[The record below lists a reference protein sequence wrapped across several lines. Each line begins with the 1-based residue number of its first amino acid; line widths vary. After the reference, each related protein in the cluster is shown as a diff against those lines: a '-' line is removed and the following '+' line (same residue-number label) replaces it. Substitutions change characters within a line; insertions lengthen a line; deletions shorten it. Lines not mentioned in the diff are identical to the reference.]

1 MSFPS
6 TLTGAIDGVTEIEA
20 GHLNNLEAKV
30 GVDNSIDPNS
40 LDYKLRN
47 PSSSDPGHKHT
58 AGAFTGGFDG
68 DVVFRDPADH
78 LWKPVGPDSA
88 SLVAK
93 TGAQTIA
100 GVKTFSSI
108 PILPASD
115 PIAGNE
121 ATRKTYVDAQVAL
134 KVAKAGD
141 TMTGNLAMGGNHIT
155 GVGTLVAA
163 TAQLTNPLAVIYG
176 GTGLAAV
183 AAGDILYASAGNTL
197 AALAKAA
204 AGNVLLSGD
213 APSWGKVALTAHVSG
228 ILGSANGGTGNGFAK
243 FSGPATAEKTF
254 TLPDASATILTTNA
268 AVTAAQGGTG
278 QSSFAVGDLLYAS
291 AANALSKLAGVAVG
305 QVLVSGGIG
314 AAPAWSAAP
323 ALTTSLTAPIIYGSA
338 ASGGD
343 LTLHSTSHGTKG
355 KIYLGSNS
363 VYDQVSFNLGI
374 GVIAFGA
381 SAAKVLGIGAGTA
394 PTTAPADMAQMWV
407 ADINGAAGYAGL
419 HKRTETTNLAEVI
432 PGVVIKTNTGSPAN
446 PYEGLMEINTFDN
459 KINMYADAAWRQLA
473 TW

>member
-20 GHLNNLEAKV
+20 AHLNNLEAKV
-30 GVDNSIDPNS
+30 GVDSSIDPSS

-47 PSSSDPGHKHT
+47 ASSIDPGHKHT
-58 AGAFTGGFDG
+58 AGAFSGGFDG
-68 DVVFRDPADH
+68 DVFFRDPADH

-115 PIAGNE
+115 PLAANE

-141 TMTGNLAMGGNHIT
+141 TMSGNLAMGGNNIT

-176 GTGLAAV
+176 GIGLAAV

-213 APSWGKVALTAHVSG
+213 APSWGKVGLTAHVSG
-228 ILGSANGGTGNGFAK
+228 ILGSANGGTGNGFTK
-243 FSGPATAEKTF
+243 FTGPTTAEKTF

-278 QSSFAVGDLLYAS
+278 QSSYAVGDLLYAS
-291 AANALSKLAGVAVG
+291 AANALSKLADVAVG

-363 VYDQVSFNLGI
+363 VYDQVSGNLGI
-374 GVIAFGA
+374 GVIAFGT
-381 SAAKVLGIGAGTA
+381 SAAKVLGMGAGTA

-419 HKRTETTNLAEVI
+419 HKRTETTNLAEVV

>member
-20 GHLNNLEAKV
+20 AHLNNLEAKV
-30 GVDNSIDPNS
+30 GVDSSIDPSS

-47 PSSSDPGHKHT
+47 ASSVDPGHKHT
-58 AGAFTGGFDG
+58 AGAFSGGFDG
-68 DVVFRDPADH
+68 DVFFRDPADH

-88 SLVAK
+88 NLVAK

-141 TMTGNLAMGGNHIT
+141 TMSGNLAMGGNNIT

-213 APSWGKVALTAHVSG
+213 APSWGKVGLTAHVSG

-243 FSGPATAEKTF
+243 FSGPTTAEKTF

-278 QSSFAVGDLLYAS
+278 QSSYAVGDLLYAS
-291 AANALSKLAGVAVG
+291 AANALSKLADVAVG

-323 ALTTSLTAPIIYGSA
+323 ALTTSLTVPIIYGSA

-363 VYDQVSFNLGI
+363 VYDQVSGNLGI
-374 GVIAFGA
+374 GVIAFGT
-381 SAAKVLGIGAGTA
+381 SAAKVLGMGAGTA

-419 HKRTETTNLAEVI
+419 HKRTETTNLAEVV

>member
-20 GHLNNLEAKV
+20 AHLNNLEAKV
-30 GVDNSIDPNS
+30 GVDSSLDPSS

-47 PSSSDPGHKHT
+47 TSSVDPGHKHT
-58 AGAFTGGFDG
+58 AGAFSGGFDG
-68 DVVFRDPADH
+68 DVFFRDPADH

-100 GVKTFSSI
+100 GVKTFSSV

-115 PIAGNE
+115 PITANE

-141 TMTGNLAMGGNHIT
+141 TMSGNLAMGGNNIT

-213 APSWGKVALTAHVSG
+213 APSWGKVGLTAHVSG
-228 ILGSANGGTGNGFAK
+228 ILGVGNGGTG
-243 FSGPATAEKTF
+243 
-254 TLPDASATILTTNA
+254 LASY
-268 AVTAAQGGTG
+268 
-278 QSSFAVGDLLYAS
+278 AVGDLLYAS
-291 AANALSKLAGVAVG
+291 ASNALSKLADVAVG
-305 QVLVSGGIG
+305 NVLISGGVG
-314 AAPAWSAAP
+314 VAPSWGKVG
-323 ALTTSLTAPIIYGSA
+323 LTTHVDGVLPVANGGTGTATGSITGTGALVLAAGGANQNVTLTP
-338 ASGGD
+338 SGTG
-343 LTLHSTSHGTKG
+343 GTILNG
-355 KIYLGSNS
+355 N
-363 VYDQVSFNLGI
+363 VGI
-374 GVIAFGA
+374 GTTSFGA
-381 SAAKVLGIGAGTA
+381 SAAKALGMGAGTA

-407 ADINGAAGYAGL
+407 QDQAAGNACF
-419 HKRTETTNLAEVI
+419 HFMTELGKTIKLYQQALLADPGDVANLVTWAASI
-432 PGVVIKTNTGSPAN
+432 NDYLINL
-446 PYEGLMEINTFDN
+446 GLM
-459 KINMYADAAWRQLA
+459 ASV
-473 TW
+473 

>member
-20 GHLNNLEAKV
+20 AHLNNLEAKV

-68 DVVFRDPADH
+68 DVFFRDPADH

-88 SLVAK
+88 NLVAK

-121 ATRKTYVDAQVAL
+121 ATRKTYVDTQVAL

-141 TMTGNLAMGGNHIT
+141 TMSGSLAMGGNHIT
-155 GVGTLVAA
+155 GVGTLAAA

-183 AAGDILYASAGNTL
+183 AAGDLLYASAGNTL
-197 AALAKAA
+197 AALTKAA

-213 APSWGKVALTAHVSG
+213 APSWGKVGLTTHVTG
-228 ILGSANGGTGNGFAK
+228 TLGVGNGGTG
-243 FSGPATAEKTF
+243 
-254 TLPDASATILTTNA
+254 LA
-268 AVTAAQGGTG
+268 AY
-278 QSSFAVGDLLYAS
+278 AVGDLLYAS
-291 AANALSKLAGVAVG
+291 AANALSKLADVAVG
-305 QVLVSGGIG
+305 NVLISGGVG
-314 AAPAWSAAP
+314 AAPSWGKVGLATHVDGVLPVANGGTGTTTGSITGTGALVLAAGGANQNVTLTP
-323 ALTTSLTAPIIYGSA
+323 SGTGATILNGNVGIGTTS
-338 ASGGD
+338 
-343 LTLHSTSHGTKG
+343 
-355 KIYLGSNS
+355 
-363 VYDQVSFNLGI
+363 
-374 GVIAFGA
+374 FGN
-381 SAAKVLGIGAGTA
+381 SAAKVTGVGSGTA
-394 PTTAPADMAQMWV
+394 PTTAPTDMAQMWV
-407 ADINGAAGYAGL
+407 QDQAAGNACFHFL
-419 HKRTETTNLAEVI
+419 TELGKTIKLYQQAHLADPAADVTALAAWAANINLYLE
-432 PGVVIKTNTGSPAN
+432 NL
-446 PYEGLMEINTFDN
+446 GLM
-459 KINMYADAAWRQLA
+459 ASA
-473 TW
+473 

>member
-20 GHLNNLEAKV
+20 AHLNNLEAKV

-68 DVVFRDPADH
+68 DVFFRDPADH
-78 LWKPVGPDSA
+78 LWKPVGPDNA
-88 SLVAK
+88 NLVAK

-100 GVKTFSSI
+100 GVKTFTSI

-121 ATRKTYVDAQVAL
+121 STRKTYVDAEVAL

-141 TMTGNLAMGGNHIT
+141 TMSGNLAMGGNDIT

-176 GTGLAAV
+176 GTGLATV

-213 APSWGKVALTAHVSG
+213 APSWGKVGLTTHVSG

-243 FSGPATAEKTF
+243 FTGPATAEKTF

-278 QSSFAVGDLLYAS
+278 QSSYAVGDLLYAS
-291 AANALSKLAGVAVG
+291 AANALSKLADVAVG
-305 QVLVSGGIG
+305 QVLVSGGVG

-323 ALTTSLTAPIIYGSA
+323 ALTTSLTVPIIYGSA

-343 LTLHSTSHGTKG
+343 LTLHSTSHLTKG

-363 VYDQVSFNLGI
+363 VYDQVSGNLGI

-381 SAAKVLGIGAGTA
+381 SAAKVLGMGAGTA

-419 HKRTETTNLAEVI
+419 YKRTETTNLAEVV
-432 PGVVIKTNTGSPAN
+432 PGVVIKTDTGSPAN

>member
-20 GHLNNLEAKV
+20 AHLNNLEAKV

-68 DVVFRDPADH
+68 DVFFRDPADH

-141 TMTGNLAMGGNHIT
+141 TMSGNLAMGGNHIT
-155 GVGTLVAA
+155 GVGTLAAA
-163 TAQLTNPLAVIYG
+163 TAQLTNPLGVIYG

-183 AAGDILYASAGNTL
+183 AAGDMLYASAGNTL

-213 APSWGKVALTAHVSG
+213 APSWGKVGLTTHVSG
-228 ILGSANGGTGNGFAK
+228 TLGVGNGGTG
-243 FSGPATAEKTF
+243 
-254 TLPDASATILTTNA
+254 LA
-268 AVTAAQGGTG
+268 AY
-278 QSSFAVGDLLYAS
+278 AVGDLLYAS
-291 AANALSKLAGVAVG
+291 AANALSKLADVAVG
-305 QVLVSGGIG
+305 NVLISGGVG
-314 AAPAWSAAP
+314 VAPSWGKVG
-323 ALTTSLTAPIIYGSA
+323 LTTHVDGVLPVANGGTGTATGSITGTGALVLAAGGANQNVTLTP
-338 ASGGD
+338 SGTGATI
-343 LTLHSTSHGTKG
+343 LNG
-355 KIYLGSNS
+355 N
-363 VYDQVSFNLGI
+363 VGI
-374 GVIAFGA
+374 GTTSFGA
-381 SAAKVLGIGAGTA
+381 SAAKVLGMGAGTA

-407 ADINGAAGYAGL
+407 QDQAAGNACFHFL
-419 HKRTETTNLAEVI
+419 TELGKTIKLYQQAHLADPQRMLAALAAWAANINLYLE
-432 PGVVIKTNTGSPAN
+432 NL
-446 PYEGLMEINTFDN
+446 GLM
-459 KINMYADAAWRQLA
+459 ASA
-473 TW
+473 

>member
-20 GHLNNLEAKV
+20 AHLNNLEAKV
-30 GVDNSIDPNS
+30 GVDSSIDPSS

-47 PSSSDPGHKHT
+47 ASSVDPGHKHT
-58 AGAFTGGFDG
+58 AGAFSGGFDG
-68 DVVFRDPADH
+68 DVFFRDPADH

-100 GVKTFSSI
+100 GVKTFSSV

-115 PIAGNE
+115 PLSGNE

-141 TMTGNLAMGGNHIT
+141 TMSGNLAMGGNNIT

-213 APSWGKVALTAHVSG
+213 APSWGKVGLTTHVSG
-228 ILGSANGGTGNGFAK
+228 TLGVGNGGTG
-243 FSGPATAEKTF
+243 
-254 TLPDASATILTTNA
+254 LASY
-268 AVTAAQGGTG
+268 
-278 QSSFAVGDLLYAS
+278 AVGDLLYAS
-291 AANALSKLAGVAVG
+291 AANALSKLANVAVG
-305 QVLVSGGIG
+305 NVLISGGVG
-314 AAPAWSAAP
+314 VAPSWGKVG
-323 ALTTSLTAPIIYGSA
+323 LTTHVDGVLPVGNGGTGTATGSITGTGALVLAAGGANQNVTLTP
-338 ASGGD
+338 SGTG
-343 LTLHSTSHGTKG
+343 GTILNG
-355 KIYLGSNS
+355 N
-363 VYDQVSFNLGI
+363 VGI
-374 GVIAFGA
+374 GTTSFGA
-381 SAAKVLGIGAGTA
+381 SAAKALGMGAGTA

-407 ADINGAAGYAGL
+407 QDQAAGNACF
-419 HKRTETTNLAEVI
+419 HFMTELGKTIKLYQQALLADPGDVANLVTWAASI
-432 PGVVIKTNTGSPAN
+432 NDYLINL
-446 PYEGLMEINTFDN
+446 GLM
-459 KINMYADAAWRQLA
+459 ASA
-473 TW
+473 

>member
-20 GHLNNLEAKV
+20 AHLNNLEAKV
-30 GVDNSIDPNS
+30 GVDNSLAPGS

-47 PSSSDPGHKHT
+47 ASSVDPGHKHT
-58 AGAFTGGFDG
+58 AGAFSGGFDG
-68 DVVFRDPADH
+68 DVFFRDPADH

-115 PIAGNE
+115 PIAANE

-141 TMTGNLAMGGNHIT
+141 TMSGNLAMGGNHIT
-155 GVGTLVAA
+155 GVGTLAA
-163 TAQLTNPLAVIYG
+163 TTAQLTNPLAVIYG
-176 GTGLAAV
+176 GTGLATV
-183 AAGDILYASAGNTL
+183 AAGDMLYASAGNTL

-213 APSWGKVALTAHVSG
+213 APSWGKVGLTAHVSG
-228 ILGSANGGTGNGFAK
+228 ILGSANGGTGNGFTK
-243 FSGPATAEKTF
+243 FTGPTTAEKTF

-278 QSSFAVGDLLYAS
+278 QSSYAVGDLLYAS
-291 AANALSKLAGVAVG
+291 AANALSKLADVAVG

-323 ALTTSLTAPIIYGSA
+323 ALTTSLTVPIIYGSA

-363 VYDQVSFNLGI
+363 VYDQVSGNLGI
-374 GVIAFGA
+374 GVIAFGT
-381 SAAKVLGIGAGTA
+381 SAAKVLGMGAGTA

-419 HKRTETTNLAEVI
+419 HKRTETTNLAEVV
-432 PGVVIKTNTGSPAN
+432 PGVVIKTDTGSPAN

>member
-20 GHLNNLEAKV
+20 AHLNNLEAKV
-30 GVDNSIDPNS
+30 GVDNSIDPSS

-47 PSSSDPGHKHT
+47 ASSVDPGHKHT
-58 AGAFTGGFDG
+58 AGAFSGGFDG
-68 DVVFRDPADH
+68 DVFFRDPADH

-141 TMTGNLAMGGNHIT
+141 TMSGNLAMGGNNIT

-163 TAQLTNPLAVIYG
+163 TAQLTNPLALIYG
-176 GTGLAAV
+176 GTGLAIV
-183 AAGDILYASAGNTL
+183 SCRGHTLCLGCKYPGCTCQGSRRERPVIWYWMGDPPGMP
-197 AALAKAA
+197 
-204 AGNVLLSGD
+204 G
-213 APSWGKVALTAHVSG
+213 WGKVGLTTHVSG
-228 ILGSANGGTGNGFAK
+228 ILGSANGGTGNGFTK
-243 FSGPATAEKTF
+243 FTGPTTAEKTF

-278 QSSFAVGDLLYAS
+278 QSSYAVGDLLYAS
-291 AANALSKLAGVAVG
+291 AANALSKLADVAVG
-305 QVLVSGGIG
+305 QVLVSGGVG

-323 ALTTSLTAPIIYGSA
+323 ALTTSLTVPIIYGSA

-363 VYDQVSFNLGI
+363 VYDQVSGNLGI
-374 GVIAFGA
+374 GVIALTKMGRHSCIKR
-381 SAAKVLGIGAGTA
+381 SAVNWYWTKSGSDPNLSC
-394 PTTAPADMAQMWV
+394 P
-407 ADINGAAGYAGL
+407 GYGRR
-419 HKRTETTNLAEVI
+419 H
-432 PGVVIKTNTGSPAN
+432 GSD
-446 PYEGLMEINTFDN
+446 Y
-459 KINMYADAAWRQLA
+459 RSR
-473 TW
+473 

>member
-20 GHLNNLEAKV
+20 AHLNNLEAKV

-68 DVVFRDPADH
+68 DVFFRDPADH
-78 LWKPVGPDSA
+78 LWKPVGPDNA
-88 SLVAK
+88 NLVAK

-108 PILPASD
+108 PLLPASD

-141 TMTGNLAMGGNHIT
+141 TMTGNLAMGGNDIT

-163 TAQLTNPLAVIYG
+163 NAQLTNPLPSIYG
-176 GTGLAAV
+176 GTGFQSFTP
-183 AAGDILYASAGNTL
+183 GDILYASHSN
-197 AALAKAA
+197 ALATLHMVA
-204 AGNVLLSGD
+204 AGSVLLSGTGLGD
-213 APSWGKVALTAHVSG
+213 PPGMPGWGKVGLTTHVSG

-278 QSSFAVGDLLYAS
+278 QSSYAVGDLLFAS
-291 AANALSKLAGVAVG
+291 AANALSKLADVAAG
-305 QVLVSGGIG
+305 QVLVSGGVG
-314 AAPAWSAAP
+314 AAPAWSNAPVLSGDLSFGANDGVRVFGIQRRTVAGQPGYQLTVKASGSTDGSTDQDGGTLVLRGGQSTGAGLSRVQIQTSPAGAA
-323 ALTTSLTAPIIYGSA
+323 GSA
-338 ASGGD
+338 RRSPVTIIDIEGNKMA
-343 LTLHSTSHGTKG
+343 
-355 KIYLGSNS
+355 
-363 VYDQVSFNLGI
+363 F
-374 GVIAFGA
+374 FGA
-381 SAAKVLGIGAGTA
+381 SPVVQPALLSDPAADTA
-394 PTTAPADMAQMWV
+394 A
-407 ADINGAAGYAGL
+407 
-419 HKRTETTNLAEVI
+419 
-432 PGVVIKTNTGSPAN
+432 
-446 PYEGLMEINTFDN
+446 
-459 KINMYADAAWRQLA
+459 LA
-473 TW
+473 TWAASINDYLINLGFMASA

>member
-20 GHLNNLEAKV
+20 AHLNNLEAKV

-68 DVVFRDPADH
+68 DVFFRDPADH

-88 SLVAK
+88 NLVAK

-115 PIAGNE
+115 PIAANE

-141 TMTGNLAMGGNHIT
+141 TMSGNLAMGGNHIT
-155 GVGTLVAA
+155 GVGSLAAA

-183 AAGDILYASAGNTL
+183 AAGDMLYASAGNTL
-197 AALAKAA
+197 AALTKAV

-213 APSWGKVALTAHVSG
+213 SPGWGKVGLTTHVSG
-228 ILGSANGGTGNGFAK
+228 TLGAGNGGTG
-243 FSGPATAEKTF
+243 
-254 TLPDASATILTTNA
+254 LA
-268 AVTAAQGGTG
+268 AY
-278 QSSFAVGDLLYAS
+278 AVGDLLYAS
-291 AANALSKLAGVAVG
+291 AANALSKLADVAVG
-305 QVLVSGGIG
+305 NVLISGGVGVAPSWGKVGLTSHVDGVLPVANGGTGTATGSITGTGALVLAAGGANQNVTLTPSGTGATILNGNVGIG
-314 AAPAWSAAP
+314 
-323 ALTTSLTAPIIYGSA
+323 TTS
-338 ASGGD
+338 
-343 LTLHSTSHGTKG
+343 
-355 KIYLGSNS
+355 
-363 VYDQVSFNLGI
+363 
-374 GVIAFGA
+374 FGA
-381 SAAKVLGIGAGTA
+381 SAAKALGMGAGTA

-407 ADINGAAGYAGL
+407 QDQAAGNACFHFL
-419 HKRTETTNLAEVI
+419 TELGKTIKLYQQAHLADPAADVTALAAWAANINLYLE
-432 PGVVIKTNTGSPAN
+432 NL
-446 PYEGLMEINTFDN
+446 GLMAST
-459 KINMYADAAWRQLA
+459 
-473 TW
+473 

>member
-1 MSFPS
+1 MS
-6 TLTGAIDGVTEIEA
+6 
-20 GHLNNLEAKV
+20 
-30 GVDNSIDPNS
+30 
-40 LDYKLRN
+40 
-47 PSSSDPGHKHT
+47 
-58 AGAFTGGFDG
+58 
-68 DVVFRDPADH
+68 
-78 LWKPVGPDSA
+78 
-88 SLVAK
+88 
-93 TGAQTIA
+93 
-100 GVKTFSSI
+100 
-108 PILPASD
+108 
-115 PIAGNE
+115 
-121 ATRKTYVDAQVAL
+121 
-134 KVAKAGD
+134 
-141 TMTGNLAMGGNHIT
+141 GNLAMGGNNIT

-213 APSWGKVALTAHVSG
+213 APSWGKVALTTHVSG

-243 FSGPATAEKTF
+243 FSGPTTAEKTF

-278 QSSFAVGDLLYAS
+278 QSSYAVGDLLYAS
-291 AANALSKLAGVAVG
+291 AANALSKLADVAVG

-323 ALTTSLTAPIIYGSA
+323 ALTTSLTVPIIYGSA

-363 VYDQVSFNLGI
+363 VYDQVSGNLGI
-374 GVIAFGA
+374 GVIAFGT
-381 SAAKVLGIGAGTA
+381 SAAKVLGMGAGTA

-419 HKRTETTNLAEVI
+419 HKRTETTNLAEVV

>member
-20 GHLNNLEAKV
+20 AHLNNLEAKV
-30 GVDNSIDPNS
+30 GVDNSLAPSS

-47 PSSSDPGHKHT
+47 ASSVDPGHKHT
-58 AGAFTGGFDG
+58 AGAFSGGFDG
-68 DVVFRDPADH
+68 DVFFRDPADH

-141 TMTGNLAMGGNHIT
+141 TMSGNLAMGGNNIT
-155 GVGTLVAA
+155 GVGTLMAA

-213 APSWGKVALTAHVSG
+213 APSWGKVGLTAHVSG

-243 FSGPATAEKTF
+243 FTGPTTAEKTF

-268 AVTAAQGGTG
+268 AVTAVQGGTG
-278 QSSFAVGDLLYAS
+278 QSSYAVGDLLYAS
-291 AANALSKLAGVAVG
+291 AANALSKLADVAVG
-305 QVLVSGGIG
+305 QVLVSGGVG

-363 VYDQVSFNLGI
+363 VYDQVSGNLGI

-381 SAAKVLGIGAGTA
+381 SAAKVLGMGAGTA

-419 HKRTETTNLAEVI
+419 HKRTETTNLAEIV

>member
-20 GHLNNLEAKV
+20 AHLNNLEAKV
-30 GVDNSIDPNS
+30 GVDNSVDPNS

-68 DVVFRDPADH
+68 DVFFRDPADH

-100 GVKTFSSI
+100 GIKTFASI

-141 TMTGNLAMGGNHIT
+141 TMSGNLAMGGNHIT
-155 GVGTLVAA
+155 GVGTLAAA

-183 AAGDILYASAGNTL
+183 AAGDMLYASAGNTL
-197 AALAKAA
+197 AALTKAV

-213 APSWGKVALTAHVSG
+213 APSWGKVGLTTHVTG
-228 ILGSANGGTGNGFAK
+228 TLGVGNGGTG
-243 FSGPATAEKTF
+243 
-254 TLPDASATILTTNA
+254 LA
-268 AVTAAQGGTG
+268 AY
-278 QSSFAVGDLLYAS
+278 AVGDLLYAS
-291 AANALSKLAGVAVG
+291 AANALSKLADVAVG
-305 QVLVSGGIG
+305 NVLISGGVGVAPSWGKVGLASHVEGVLPVANGGTGTATGSITGTEALILAAGGANQNVTLTPSGTGATILNGNVGIG
-314 AAPAWSAAP
+314 
-323 ALTTSLTAPIIYGSA
+323 TTS
-338 ASGGD
+338 
-343 LTLHSTSHGTKG
+343 
-355 KIYLGSNS
+355 
-363 VYDQVSFNLGI
+363 
-374 GVIAFGA
+374 FGA
-381 SAAKVLGIGAGTA
+381 SAAKALGMGAGTA

-407 ADINGAAGYAGL
+407 QDQAAGNACFHFL
-419 HKRTETTNLAEVI
+419 TELGKTIKLYQQAHLADPAADVAALAAWAVNINLYLE
-432 PGVVIKTNTGSPAN
+432 NL
-446 PYEGLMEINTFDN
+446 GLM
-459 KINMYADAAWRQLA
+459 ASA
-473 TW
+473 

>member
-20 GHLNNLEAKV
+20 AHLNNLEAKV
-30 GVDNSIDPNS
+30 GVDNSLAPSS

-47 PSSSDPGHKHT
+47 TSSVDPGHKHT

-68 DVVFRDPADH
+68 DVFFRDPADH

-100 GVKTFSSI
+100 GVKTFSSV

-115 PIAGNE
+115 PITGNE

-141 TMTGNLAMGGNHIT
+141 TMSGNLAMGGNNIT

-163 TAQLTNPLAVIYG
+163 TAQLTNPLGVIYG
-176 GTGLAAV
+176 GTGLAAL

-213 APSWGKVALTAHVSG
+213 APSWGKVGLTAHVSG
-228 ILGSANGGTGNGFAK
+228 ILGSANGGTGNGFTK
-243 FSGPATAEKTF
+243 FTGPTTAEKIF

-278 QSSFAVGDLLYAS
+278 QSSYAVGDLLYAS
-291 AANALSKLAGVAVG
+291 AANALSKLADVAVG

-314 AAPAWSAAP
+314 AALAWSAAP
-323 ALTTSLTAPIIYGSA
+323 ALSTSLTVPIIYGSA

-363 VYDQVSFNLGI
+363 VYDQVNGNLGI
-374 GVIAFGA
+374 GVIGFGT
-381 SAAKVLGIGAGTA
+381 SAAKVLGMGAGTA

-419 HKRTETTNLAEVI
+419 HKRTETTNLAEVV

>member
-20 GHLNNLEAKV
+20 AHLNNLEAKV
-30 GVDNSIDPNS
+30 GVDGSLDPSS

-47 PSSSDPGHKHT
+47 ASSVDPGHKHT
-58 AGAFTGGFDG
+58 AGAFSGGFDG
-68 DVVFRDPADH
+68 DVFFRDPADH

-115 PIAGNE
+115 PLSGNE

-141 TMTGNLAMGGNHIT
+141 TMSGNLAMGGNNIT

-183 AAGDILYASAGNTL
+183 AAGDILYASAGNNL

-213 APSWGKVALTAHVSG
+213 APSWGKVGLTAHVSG

-243 FSGPATAEKTF
+243 FSGPTTAEKTF

-278 QSSFAVGDLLYAS
+278 QSSYAVGDLLYAS
-291 AANALSKLAGVAVG
+291 AANALSKLADVAVG

-363 VYDQVSFNLGI
+363 VYDQVSGNLGI
-374 GVIAFGA
+374 GVIAFGT
-381 SAAKVLGIGAGTA
+381 SAAKVLGMGAGTA

-419 HKRTETTNLAEVI
+419 HKRTETTNLAEVV

>member
-6 TLTGAIDGVTEIEA
+6 MLTGAIDGVTEIEA
-20 GHLNNLEAKV
+20 AHLNNLEAKV
-30 GVDNSIDPNS
+30 GVDNSLAPSS

-47 PSSSDPGHKHT
+47 ASSVDPGHKHT
-58 AGAFTGGFDG
+58 AGAFSGGFDG
-68 DVVFRDPADH
+68 DVFFRDPADH

-115 PIAGNE
+115 PLSGNE

-141 TMTGNLAMGGNHIT
+141 TMSGNLAMGGNNLT

-163 TAQLTNPLAVIYG
+163 TAQLTNPLGVIYG
-176 GTGLAAV
+176 GSGLAAV

-213 APSWGKVALTAHVSG
+213 APSWGKVGLTAHVSG

-243 FSGPATAEKTF
+243 FSGPTTAEKTF

-374 GVIAFGA
+374 GVIAFGT
-381 SAAKVLGIGAGTA
+381 SAAKVLGMGAGTA

-419 HKRTETTNLAEVI
+419 HKRTETTNLAEVV

>member
-20 GHLNNLEAKV
+20 AHLNNLEAKV
-30 GVDNSIDPNS
+30 GVDNSIDPSS

-47 PSSSDPGHKHT
+47 TSSVDPGHKHT
-58 AGAFTGGFDG
+58 AGAFSGGFDG
-68 DVVFRDPADH
+68 DVFFRDPADH

-100 GVKTFSSI
+100 GVKTFSSV

-115 PIAGNE
+115 PIAANE

-141 TMTGNLAMGGNHIT
+141 TMSGNLAMGGNNIT

-163 TAQLTNPLAVIYG
+163 TAQLTNPLSVIYG

-213 APSWGKVALTAHVSG
+213 APSWGKVGLATHVSG

-243 FSGPATAEKTF
+243 FSGPTTAEKTF

-278 QSSFAVGDLLYAS
+278 QSSYAVGDLLYAS
-291 AANALSKLAGVAVG
+291 AANALSKLADVAVG

-323 ALTTSLTAPIIYGSA
+323 ALTTSLTVPIIYGSA

-374 GVIAFGA
+374 GVIAFGT
-381 SAAKVLGIGAGTA
+381 SAAKVLGMGAGTA
-394 PTTAPADMAQMWV
+394 PTTAPADMVQMWV

-419 HKRTETTNLAEVI
+419 HKRTETTNLAEVV

>member
-20 GHLNNLEAKV
+20 AHLNNLEAKV

-58 AGAFTGGFDG
+58 AGAFSGGFDG
-68 DVVFRDPADH
+68 DVFFRDPADH

-141 TMTGNLAMGGNHIT
+141 TMSGNLAMGGNNIT

-163 TAQLTNPLAVIYG
+163 TAQLTNPLPSIYG
-176 GTGLAAV
+176 GTGFQSFTP
-183 AAGDILYASAGNTL
+183 GDILYASHSN
-197 AALAKAA
+197 ALATLHMVA
-204 AGNVLLSGD
+204 AGSVLLSGTGLGD
-213 APSWGKVALTAHVSG
+213 PPGMPGWGKVGLTTHVSG

-243 FSGPATAEKTF
+243 FTGPTTAEKTF

-278 QSSFAVGDLLYAS
+278 QSSYAVGDLLYAS
-291 AANALSKLAGVAVG
+291 AANALSKLADVAVG
-305 QVLVSGGIG
+305 QVLVSGGVG
-314 AAPAWSAAP
+314 AAPAWSNAP
-323 ALTTSLTAPIIYGSA
+323 VLS
-338 ASGGD
+338 GD
-343 LTLHSTSHGTKG
+343 LS
-355 KIYLGSNS
+355 
-363 VYDQVSFNLGI
+363 
-374 GVIAFGA
+374 FGA
-381 SAAKVLGIGAGTA
+381 NYGVRVLGIQRR
-394 PTTAPADMAQMWV
+394 TTAGQP
-407 ADINGAAGYAGL
+407 GYQLTVKAS
-419 HKRTETTNLAEVI
+419 
-432 PGVVIKTNTGSPAN
+432 GSTDGSTDQDGGTLVLSGWAVN
-446 PYEGLMEINTFDN
+446 WCLD
-459 KINMYADAAWRQLA
+459 
-473 TW
+473 

>member
-20 GHLNNLEAKV
+20 AHLNNLEAKV
-30 GVDNSIDPNS
+30 GVDNSLAPSS

-47 PSSSDPGHKHT
+47 TSSVDPGHKHT
-58 AGAFTGGFDG
+58 AGAFSGGFDG
-68 DVVFRDPADH
+68 DVFFRDPADH

-100 GVKTFSSI
+100 GVKTFNSI
-108 PILPASD
+108 PIRPASD
-115 PIAGNE
+115 PLAGNE

-141 TMTGNLAMGGNHIT
+141 TMSGNLAMGGNNIT

-163 TAQLTNPLAVIYG
+163 TAQLTNPLGVIYG

-197 AALAKAA
+197 AALTKAA

-213 APSWGKVALTAHVSG
+213 APSWGKLGLTTHVSG

-278 QSSFAVGDLLYAS
+278 QSSYAVGDLLYAS
-291 AANALSKLAGVAVG
+291 ASNALSKLADVAVG

-314 AAPAWSAAP
+314 TAPAWSAAP
-323 ALTTSLTAPIIYGSA
+323 ALTTSLTVPIIYGSA

-343 LTLHSTSHGTKG
+343 LTLHSTSHATKG

-363 VYDQVSFNLGI
+363 VYDQVNGNLGI
-374 GVIAFGA
+374 GVIAFGT
-381 SAAKVLGIGAGTA
+381 SAAKVLGMGAGTA
-394 PTTAPADMAQMWV
+394 PTTAPADMAQIWV

-419 HKRTETTNLAEVI
+419 HKRTETTNLAEVV

-446 PYEGLMEINTFDN
+446 PYEGLMEINVFDN

>member
-20 GHLNNLEAKV
+20 AHLNNLEAKV

-68 DVVFRDPADH
+68 DVFFRDPADH

-88 SLVAK
+88 NLVAK

-121 ATRKTYVDAQVAL
+121 ATRKTYVDGQVAL
-134 KVAKAGD
+134 KVAKTGD
-141 TMTGNLAMGGNHIT
+141 TMSGNLAMGGNHIT
-155 GVGTLVAA
+155 GVGTLAAA
-163 TAQLTNPLAVIYG
+163 TAQLTNPLGVIYG

-183 AAGDILYASAGNTL
+183 AAGDMLYASAGNTL
-197 AALAKAA
+197 AALTKAA

-213 APSWGKVALTAHVSG
+213 APSWGKVGLTTHVSG
-228 ILGSANGGTGNGFAK
+228 TLGVGNGGTG
-243 FSGPATAEKTF
+243 
-254 TLPDASATILTTNA
+254 LA
-268 AVTAAQGGTG
+268 AY
-278 QSSFAVGDLLYAS
+278 AVGDLLYAS
-291 AANALSKLAGVAVG
+291 ASNSLSKLADVAVG
-305 QVLVSGGIG
+305 NVLISGGVG
-314 AAPAWSAAP
+314 VAPAWGKVGLATHVDGVLPVANGGTGTATGSITGTGALVLAAGGANQNVTLTP
-323 ALTTSLTAPIIYGSA
+323 SGTGATILNGNVGIGTTS
-338 ASGGD
+338 
-343 LTLHSTSHGTKG
+343 
-355 KIYLGSNS
+355 
-363 VYDQVSFNLGI
+363 
-374 GVIAFGA
+374 FGA
-381 SAAKVLGIGAGTA
+381 SAAKALGMGAGTA

-407 ADINGAAGYAGL
+407 QDQAAGNACFHFL
-419 HKRTETTNLAEVI
+419 TELGKTIKLYQQAHLADPAADVTALAAWAANINLYLE
-432 PGVVIKTNTGSPAN
+432 NL
-446 PYEGLMEINTFDN
+446 GLM
-459 KINMYADAAWRQLA
+459 ASA
-473 TW
+473 